1 MHREV
6 VTHNL
11 SAHLPRPL
19 RNTVDQPGVCIR
31 DAYRGDLIM
40 LWLHV
45 YVIIHLHYTGHF
57 SKQVL
62 LKVKYKYKMNK
73 YINKRKNT
81 EIPRKPG
88 FPIAA

>member
-1 MHREV
+1 M
-6 VTHNL
+6 
-11 SAHLPRPL
+11 
-19 RNTVDQPGVCIR
+19 R

-62 LKVKYKYKMNK
+62 LKVKYKYEMNK
-73 YINKRKNT
+73 YINKRKKKHGNST
-81 EIPRKPG
+81 KTRFSNRCMKPRDHLYSAYT
-88 FPIAA
+88 I